1 MNPVDLIAVV
11 IAALALGLSSL
22 QWFRSQQEA
31 RLRMLSGEKETAGFQ
46 AIRIARNPRAS
57 RSL

>member
-1 MNPVDLIAVV
+1 VNPVDLIAVV

-31 RLRMLSGEKETAGFQ
+31 QLRMLSGEETAGFQ